1 MFEAFFFAA
10 LTSTCFFWGVYLNSL
25 RPESC
30 QPVTSLEEGADEHPK
45 RFTCPDTADGKEQYN
60 TLATLVFNTEGGIIR
75 TLLRLPITLEEN
87 DISSIDVPTVLIFLA
102 LWIVF
107 TFITYGVW
115 VPAGLFLPGII
126 IGSCIGLL
134 YVQFMLWCGLQIW

>member
-1 MFEAFFFAA
+1 MAENHEYF
-10 LTSTCFFWGVYLNSL
+10 
-25 RPESC
+25 
-30 QPVTSLEEGADEHPK
+30 
-45 RFTCPDTADGKEQYN
+45 RFTCNEGSYN

-75 TLLRLPITLEEN
+75 TLLRLP
-87 DISSIDVPTVLIFLA
+87 VLIKKEGDTDSIPVETIVIFMS

-126 IGSCIGLL
+126 IGSCLGLL
-134 YVQFMLWCGLQIW
+134 WMQVMLKMGLSVWVIGG